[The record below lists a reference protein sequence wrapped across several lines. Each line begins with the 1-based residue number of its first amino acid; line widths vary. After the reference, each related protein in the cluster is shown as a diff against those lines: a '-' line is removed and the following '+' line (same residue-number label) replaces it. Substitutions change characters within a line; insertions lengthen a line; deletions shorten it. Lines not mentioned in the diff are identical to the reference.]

1 MSGDFPCGFAPVAAW
16 QQEGASKEDGT
27 RLRDLFSQI
36 CVCVDLTNSC
46 IVIIN
51 KHSERF
57 LQSVLVLNQ
66 VQSAAVGA
74 HPGSGLSGQQYQPT
88 IGQQPLGHGVPSHC
102 WSFAISTSMARQPGP
117 EHGLMVD

>member
-1 MSGDFPCGFAPVAAW
+1 MGTSPVALHLW
-16 QQEGASKEDGT
+16 LHGSRKEPSKEDGT

-51 KHSERF
+51 KHSELF

-88 IGQQPLGHGVPSHC
+88 IGQQPLGHSVPSHC
-102 WSFAISTSMARQPGP
+102 WSFAISTSWAVVAAKGR
-117 EHGLMVD
+117 LMVD